1 MPVLEKA
8 AQADILV
15 LGSPIFLMDVSAQMK
30 AFLERLIFPFA
41 TYEAGYK
48 TIAPKRCDVATIY
61 TMNVLEEM
69 FPEAVIANIESF
81 IGHVFNQPNRIC
93 AFNTYQFSDYSKYA
107 VEVFDEESKRK
118 YRDDMFPVELE
129 SAFSL
134 GMKMAKNIG

>member
-1 MPVLEKA
+1 MKLAIKRLR
-8 AQADILV
+8 QN
-15 LGSPIFLMDVSAQMK
+15 DVMWQPY
-30 AFLERLIFPFA
+30 IPW
-41 TYEAGYK
+41 
-48 TIAPKRCDVATIY
+48 
-61 TMNVLEEM
+61 M
-69 FPEAVIANIESF
+69 FQKKCSPEAVIANIESF